1 MKGNISE
8 STIINRINT
17 IVREAGLNPYTG
29 CELLAKCQRELANNF
44 FTAIGMVKTNLVTTT
59 AKKTWSRAPKN
70 KAVVAKK
77 VDGRTRSAKTATTT
91 ANSATAA
98 H

>member
-8 STIINRINT
+8 TTIINKINAILVDADFKLEEGLDLLT
-17 IVREAGLNPYTG
+17 KCKQSYVVTRLGNLGITAGASN
-29 CELLAKCQRELANNF
+29 A
-44 FTAIGMVKTNLVTTT
+44 

-70 KAVVAKK
+70 KTIAAKK
-77 VDGRTRSAKTATTT
+77 VDGRTRAAKATTT

>member
-8 STIINRINT
+8 TTIINKINAILVDADFKLEEGLDLLT
-17 IVREAGLNPYTG
+17 KCKQSYVVTRLSNLGITAG
-29 CELLAKCQRELANNF
+29 
-44 FTAIGMVKTNLVTTT
+44 TATA

-70 KAVVAKK
+70 RTVATKR
-77 VDGRTRSAKTATTT
+77 VNGRTRTAKATSTI
-91 ANSATAA
+91 NSATAA

>member
-8 STIINRINT
+8 TTIINKINT
-17 IVREAGLNPYTG
+17 ILVDADFKLEEGL
-29 CELLAKCQRELANNF
+29 ELLTKCKQSYVVTRLGRLGIAQ
-44 FTAIGMVKTNLVTTT
+44 ATTT
-59 AKKTWSRAPKN
+59 EAKKTWSRAPKN

-77 VDGRTRSAKTATTT
+77 VDGRTRAAKTTTTT